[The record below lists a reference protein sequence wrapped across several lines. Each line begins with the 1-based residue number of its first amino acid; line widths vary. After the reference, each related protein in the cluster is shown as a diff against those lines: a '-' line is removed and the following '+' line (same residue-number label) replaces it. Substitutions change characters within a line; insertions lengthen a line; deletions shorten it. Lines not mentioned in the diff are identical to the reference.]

1 MKKETKNFTIV
12 SESKQWEKMVLLMGV
27 ISIGF
32 LMDNAAAMLTL
43 HLQLP
48 IYLDSIG
55 TLLVTILVGTRFGII
70 TGIFS
75 VLLEGIL
82 VNPVIPYYTMT
93 AIAIAIFGGWMA
105 SKGFFRTIP
114 KAILTGVL
122 MGLLSGICNA
132 PVVILSG
139 GFTDTSTD
147 ATTVALLANG
157 QSLFTSAF
165 FANFV
170 TMPFDKIIQCLLVV
184 CMIRG
189 FPKGLQSRFK
199 NNGYLTRNLKKVS
212 AATLPVS

>member
-1 MKKETKNFTIV
+1 MQNEPQKVRIIPD
-12 SESKQWEKMVLLMGV
+12 SKQKRKIMPLMAL
-27 ISIGF
+27 ILIGF
-32 LMDNAAAMLTL
+32 LMDNVAAMLTQ

-75 VLLEGIL
+75 CLLEGIL
-82 VNPVIPYYTMT
+82 INPIIPYYTFT

-105 SKGFFRTIP
+105 SKGFFRTIV
-114 KAILTGVL
+114 KTILTGIL
-122 MGLLSGICNA
+122 MGLLSGVCNA
-132 PVVILSG
+132 PVVVLMG
-139 GFTDTSTD
+139 GFSGSSTD

-157 QSLFTSAF
+157 HSLFTSAF

-184 CMIRG
+184 LMIRG
-189 FPKGLQSRFK
+189 FPKSLQARFI
-199 NNGYLTRNLKKVS
+199 NSGYLIRNV
-212 AATLPVS
+212 